1 MDEDRHNMADMTF
14 AEHVD
19 LKQITPTVVARTYTH
34 IHTRPL
40 SHTHTHQTH
49 FKMTRGR
56 VGVHSIKGEG
66 GG

>member
-34 IHTRPL
+34 TYTHVHYHIHIHTK
-40 SHTHTHQTH
+40 HTL
-49 FKMTRGR
+49 K
-56 VGVHSIKGEG
+56 
-66 GG
+66 